1 MQLLSHSVFLY
12 ICIDLLSQQLNLHG
26 HWHSMKQRSCRNHL
40 QLSNKTKRVVQVK
53 KFLFCFERVL
63 LKKICHD
70 YDQKHRL
77 LMIENE
83 QLRQCVVEIDQ
94 QFQRL
99 LLIHRRPEE
108 ILSEINT
115 EDESF
120 ETRSF
125 SFCFWFRK
133 IKCYSCRINEFTM
146 WCCQW
151 NCSTPFFEIIRSN
164 WSMYIE

>member
-40 QLSNKTKRVVQVK
+40 QLSNKTKRVIQVK

-70 YDQKHRL
+70 YDKKHSL

-125 SFCFWFRK
+125 SFCF
-133 IKCYSCRINEFTM
+133 
-146 WCCQW
+146 
-151 NCSTPFFEIIRSN
+151 
-164 WSMYIE
+164 